1 MANGKVVTKE
11 EWLRSILKVLR
22 DGLVPFVLEEFKDKY
37 PDRYLDELRQ
47 SLSANGSRY
56 IADFENENDFIQ
68 KADSQACMTI
78 IRDNHPYMF
87 RKLDSATIEYIKELI
102 KYRND
107 LAHERPVGD
116 PVPYRAAAIAAL
128 VLHKA
133 GNMELYEEASRLAA
147 RIQQGNGHD
156 VETTDTQ
163 EQPEVP
169 AAMQPEV
176 RSPLNYDMDEEF
188 DSEGSTAP
196 IHLFWLEVRYKDGRV
211 EKMLLPLSAAKRRV
225 ILGRSSVT
233 SDVALEDMQVSR
245 VHAQIILNGD
255 GSLSV
260 ADLHSGNGTYLD
272 GLRLSANMPAIWR
285 PEKPLVIGSTE
296 LRLADTE

>member
-22 DGLVPFVLEEFKDKY
+22 DGLVPFVLEEFKEKY

-56 IADFENENDFIQ
+56 VADFENENDFIQ
-68 KADSQACMTI
+68 KADSQACMAI

-87 RKLDSATIEYIKELI
+87 RKLDSATIEYVKELI

-156 VETTDTQ
+156 VEESEPQ
-163 EQPEVP
+163 QNEVQPEVKIT
-169 AAMQPEV
+169 
-176 RSPLNYDMDEEF
+176 LNREMNEDF
-188 DSEGSTAP
+188 DSEGTTAP
-196 IHLFWLEVRYKDGRV
+196 IHLYWMEVRYKDGRT

-225 ILGRSSVT
+225 ILGRSGVT

-245 VHAQIILNGD
+245 VHAQVILNGD

-272 GLRLSANMPAIWR
+272 GLRLTANMPATWN
-285 PEKPLVIGSTE
+285 PEKALVIGCTE
-296 LRLADTE
+296 LRLTDAG

>member
-22 DGLVPFVLEEFKDKY
+22 DGLVPFVLEEFKEKY

-56 IADFENENDFIQ
+56 VSDFENENDFIQ

-133 GNMELYEEASRLAA
+133 GNMELYEEASRIAA

-156 VETTDTQ
+156 TEPRAQ
-163 EQPEVP
+163 EQKQEPKTEE
-169 AAMQPEV
+169 QPKVTSELP
-176 RSPLNYDMDEEF
+176 RIQQEDF
-188 DSEGSTAP
+188 DSEGTTTP
-196 IHLFWLEVRYKDGRV
+196 IHLYWLEVRYKDGRC

-260 ADLHSGNGTYLD
+260 ADLHSGNGTFLD
-272 GLRLSANMPAIWR
+272 GLRLTANMPAIWR
-285 PEKPLVIGSTE
+285 SEKTLVIGSTE
-296 LRLADTE
+296 LRLVDSG